1 MGDMRK
7 LMQIKELYEKY
18 ITTHAND
25 AASLKLLAE
34 QLDQSDQD
42 ITSRK
47 NFVGHVT
54 ASAFVINKHT
64 RQVLLLQHKSLGKLL
79 QPGGHIDDSD
89 NSPLEATLREVEEE
103 TGLKSEDLLLQPV
116 LRRYP
121 DVPFHIDSH
130 YIPENPR
137 KKEPGH
143 YHHDFRYLYVTEKS
157 DVNIDLN
164 ESNGFQWIDWDI
176 FVDDPHFT
184 TVVDRIEGLLE
195 PSPRDFFKSITE
207 SHSKDIS
214 VVAVSHIIPSS
225 ESYILSLQEN
235 FNLIGIIPKP
245 NSINQKTLATLK
257 EMAVPIL
264 DQFTRESITSDPKEL
279 TDLLAK
285 YDDIC
290 MVDIGGYFSENI
302 DLIKKRLGKKLLGV
316 VEDTE
321 NGHQKYERNMP
332 ENLRVI
338 SVARSPLK
346 SFEDQLVGNGVAHA
360 AETVLRNLNTL
371 ITYKSCGIIGYGKI
385 GRGIFQYL
393 QQRGIQSYVCE
404 IDPMRAV
411 QASCD
416 GAKVVPIDHLLK
428 SSDIVFCA
436 TGSQA
441 IDILKLRDLKRG
453 AFLASVTSSD
463 DEFDLRF
470 VDSEYAKDK
479 ITDDITRYSK
489 RGHYFHLMNDGN
501 AINFLYSAAVDRYI
515 YLVQG
520 ELVASIGRLFR
531 EKKEKTKT
539 NKILVNSQSSQNV
552 IADAWLNYI
561 LKEDAVF

>member
-1 MGDMRK
+1 
-7 LMQIKELYEKY
+7 MQIKELYERY
-18 ITTHAND
+18 IANHAD
-25 AASLKLLAE
+25 DTAHLKLLAE

-64 RQVLLLQHKSLGKLL
+64 RQVLLLQHRSLGKLL
-79 QPGGHIDDSD
+79 QPGGHIDEVDS
-89 NSPLEATLREVEEE
+89 SPLEAALREVEEE
-103 TGLKSEDLLLQPV
+103 TSLKSDDLALKPV

-137 KKEPGH
+137 KREPGH

-157 DVNIDLN
+157 DVNIDPN

-184 TVVDRIEGLLE
+184 TVVDRIERLLE
-195 PSPRDFFKSITE
+195 SSPCDFFKSITE
-207 SHSKDIS
+207 SYSKEIS
-214 VVAVSHIIPSS
+214 VIAVSHIIPSS

-245 NSINQKTLATLK
+245 NSINQKTLAALK
-257 EMAVPIL
+257 EANVPVL
-264 DQFTRESITSDPKEL
+264 DQFTRENIASNPTEL

-290 MVDIGGYFSENI
+290 MVDIGGYFSEII
-302 DLIKKRLGKKLLGV
+302 DLIKKSLGKKLLGV

-321 NGHQKYERNMP
+321 NGHQKYEKNMP

-360 AETVLRNLNTL
+360 AETVLRNLNML

-416 GAKVVPIDHLLK
+416 GANVVSIDHLLK
-428 SSDIVFCA
+428 NSDIVFCA

-470 VDSEYAKDK
+470 IDSEYAKDK

-501 AINFLYSAAVDRYI
+501 AINFLYSAAVDKYI

-520 ELVASIGRLFR
+520 ELVASIDRLFR
-531 EKKEKTKT
+531 ENKENTKT

-561 LKEDAVF
+561 LKEDTVL

>member
-1 MGDMRK
+1 
-7 LMQIKELYEKY
+7 MQITELYEKY
-18 ITTHAND
+18 ITIHPDDTV
-25 AASLKLLAE
+25 SLGLLAE

-47 NFVGHVT
+47 NFVGHIT

-64 RQVLLLQHKSLGKLL
+64 QKILLLQHKSLGKLL
-79 QPGGHIDDSD
+79 QPGGHIEKSDS
-89 NSPLEATLREVEEE
+89 SPIETALRELEEE
-103 TGLKSEDLLLQPV
+103 TGLKVEDLALQPV
-116 LRRYP
+116 LNRYP

-130 YIPENPR
+130 YIPENSR

-143 YHHDFRYLYVTEKS
+143 YHHDLRYLYITEKS
-157 DVNIDLN
+157 DIIIDPN
-164 ESNGFQWIDWDI
+164 ESNNFKWIDWEI
-176 FVDDPHFT
+176 FADDPHFMP
-184 TVVDRIEGLLE
+184 VVDRIEELLE
-195 PSPRDFFKSITE
+195 PNPRDFFKSIADN
-207 SHSKDIS
+207 HSKEIS
-214 VVAVSHIIPSS
+214 VIAISHIIPSS
-225 ESYILSLQEN
+225 ESYILGLQEN
-235 FNLIGIIPKP
+235 FNLIGVIPKP
-245 NSINQKTLATLK
+245 NSINKKMLTSLK
-257 EMAVPIL
+257 EIGLPIL
-264 DQFTRESITSDPKEL
+264 DQFTRESISKNPKEL

-285 YDDIC
+285 YDNIC
-290 MVDIGGYFSENI
+290 MVDIGGYFCESINF
-302 DLIKKRLGKKLLGV
+302 IKKRLGKKLLGV
-316 VEDTE
+316 IEDTE
-321 NGHQKYERNMP
+321 NGHQKYEKNLP

-393 QQRGIQSYVCE
+393 QQRGIQPYICD

-416 GAKVVPIDHLLK
+416 GAKVVPIEHLLK
-428 SSDIVFCA
+428 NSDVIFCA
-436 TGSQA
+436 TGSHA
-441 IDILKLRDLKRG
+441 IDILKFRHLKRG
-453 AFLASVTSSD
+453 SFLVSVTSSD

-470 VDSEYAKDK
+470 IDNEYTKDK
-479 ITDDITRYSK
+479 ITDNITRYSK

-515 YLVQG
+515 FLVQG
-520 ELVASIGRLFR
+520 ELVVSIARLFSER
-531 EKKEKTKT
+531 KDKLKGKKLLSNTQA
-539 NKILVNSQSSQNV
+539 SQRS

-561 LKEDAVF
+561 LKDNVVL

>member
-1 MGDMRK
+1 
-7 LMQIKELYEKY
+7 MQIKELYDKY
-18 ITTHAND
+18 I
-25 AASLKLLAE
+25 ASHGEDVVKLKLLAE
-34 QLDQSDQD
+34 QLEKDEQD

-54 ASAFVINKHT
+54 VSAFIVDKHT
-64 RQVLLLQHKSLGKLL
+64 RQVLLLQHKSLSKLL

-89 NSPLEATLREVEEE
+89 GSLLEATLREIEEE
-103 TGLKSEDLLLQPV
+103 TGLKNEDLELQPF

-121 DVPFHIDSH
+121 NVPFHIDSH

-143 YHHDFRYLYVTEKS
+143 YHHDFRYLYTTEKS
-157 DVNIDLN
+157 DINIDPS
-164 ESNGFQWIDWDI
+164 ESNGFHWIDWDV
-176 FVDDPHFT
+176 FVDNPHFI
-184 TVVDRIEGLLE
+184 TVVDRIENLLV
-195 PSPRDFFKSITE
+195 PNPRDFFKSI
-207 SHSKDIS
+207 SNCHSRTIS
-214 VVAVSHIIPSS
+214 VIAVSHIIPSS

-245 NSINQKTLATLK
+245 NSINQKTLSTLK
-257 EMAVPIL
+257 EHGISIL
-264 DQFTRESITSDPKEL
+264 DQFTRESIVNNPKEL
-279 TDLLAK
+279 TDLLVQ
-285 YDDIC
+285 YEDIC
-290 MVDIGGYFSENI
+290 LVDIGGYFSESI
-302 DLIKKRLGKKLLGV
+302 DVIKKNLGKRLLGI

-321 NGHQKYERNMP
+321 NGHQKYEKNMS
-332 ENLRVI
+332 ENLRII

-360 AETVLRNLNTL
+360 AETVLRNLNML

-393 QQRGIQSYVCE
+393 QQRGVQPYVCE
-404 IDPMRAV
+404 IDPLRAV

-416 GAKVVPIDHLLK
+416 GAKVVSVHHLLHN
-428 SSDIVFCA
+428 SDIVFCA

-441 IDILKLRDLKRG
+441 MDILKFRDLKRG

-470 VDSEYAKDK
+470 IDSEYSKER

-489 RGHYFHLMNDGN
+489 RGHYFYLMNDGN

-520 ELVASIGRLFR
+520 EIVVSIGRLFS
-531 EKKEKTKT
+531 EKKERIKTEGLIT
-539 NKILVNSQSSQNV
+539 NSLVTQNM
-552 IADAWLNYI
+552 IADAWLDYI
-561 LKEDAVF
+561 LKNDIVL

>member
-1 MGDMRK
+1 
-7 LMQIKELYEKY
+7 MQIKPLYEKY
-18 ITTHAND
+18 IKTHVED
-25 AASLKLLAE
+25 AAKLKLLEE
-34 QLDQSDQD
+34 QLEQDDQD

-54 ASAFVINKHT
+54 ASAFVINQHT

-79 QPGGHIDDSD
+79 QPGGHIDDDD
-89 NSPLEATLREVEEE
+89 NSLLEATLREIEEE
-103 TGLKSEDLLLQPV
+103 TGLKAEDLSLQPV
-116 LRRYP
+116 LRNFP

-157 DVNIDLN
+157 DINIDLN

-184 TVVDRIEGLLE
+184 TLVDRIESLLE
-195 PSPRDFFKSITE
+195 PNPRDFFRSIADT
-207 SHSKDIS
+207 HSKKIS

-225 ESYILSLQEN
+225 EDYILSLQEN
-235 FNLIGIIPKP
+235 FNLIGVIPKP
-245 NSINQKTLATLK
+245 NSINQRTLTYLK
-257 EMAVPIL
+257 GRDVPIL
-264 DQFTRESITSDPKEL
+264 GQFTRESITNNPKEL
-279 TDLLAK
+279 SDYLVD
-285 YDDIC
+285 YEDIC
-290 MVDIGGYFSENI
+290 MVDIGGYFSESI
-302 DLIKKRLGKKLLGV
+302 DKIKKNLGRKLIGV

-321 NGHQKYERNMP
+321 NGHQKYEKTMP
-332 ENLRVI
+332 DNLRII

-360 AETVLRNLNTL
+360 AETVLRELNTL

-385 GRGIFQYL
+385 GRGILQYL
-393 QQRGIQSYVCE
+393 QQRGIQPFVCE

-416 GAKVVPIDHLLK
+416 GAKVVSMNNLLK
-428 SSDIVFCA
+428 SSDVVFCA

-453 AFLASVTSSD
+453 VFLASVTSSD

-470 VDSEYAKDK
+470 IDSEYSKDK

-520 ELVASIGRLFR
+520 ELISAIGALY
-531 EKKEKTKT
+531 KNKNSKQKI
-539 NKILVNSQSSQNV
+539 NKILTSQEEDRV
-552 IADAWLNYI
+552 MIANAWIDYVY
-561 LKEDAVF
+561 K